1 MRGVDSADMIAYE
14 TAANVVYGIFARK
27 EQLYTVLW
35 WVGRQKWRG
44 KDATL
49 CFKDERDAGRAR

>member
-1 MRGVDSADMIAYE
+1 MIAYE
-14 TAANVVYGIFARK
+14 AAANVVYGIFARK